1 MHLTS
6 AAGLIALGFEPVLAT
21 QVINILGAV
30 LLVGAVVVGAN
41 MAAPGQENALPRA
54 VAITAAL
61 AAEGMAA
68 WILGGL
74 EAVLAAGLVGAAIA
88 CLVPL
93 FRSGWPERID
103 LPALAG
109 LFFAMAYLTRPDS
122 VVMNAAAGFAVLGL
136 GAAALRTRIRQF
148 LVIGIIPFTVLV
160 LHMAWRLDY
169 YGDYLPNTFF
179 AKVGVDVGTRLAMV
193 PFYFAKSFAGA
204 LPVVPLAFGFLAFAL
219 YRRRVDALMLF
230 LAAVILAHVAYV
242 AWSGGD
248 HMPMGRVL
256 LGTLAPACILLAAC
270 LAQLPQVMRLP
281 VAAMVVLALLGS
293 TLLTP
298 KTRKLDPA
306 AYVGSIVGRYIAETW
321 PPGSLVALHTAGST
335 PYFAPDNV
343 YIDMLGLN
351 DRPIAKR
358 ENFPVVTE
366 WQMQPGHSKG
376 DGVYVLSRKPD
387 YIIMGTA
394 EGREL
399 GDPIFLSD
407 YEMAELS
414 EMTECYEPVFV
425 EIDYQYDPAET
436 VPWILNPLPFRYYR
450 RTCPS

>member
-1 MHLTS
+1 MIKLANLPLVDVKGDSMRNEHLAAFGVLAFGVVLLLLNFYFNRYFYHDDAYISLRYALNLVNHGDLSWNVGDRVEGYTNFLHLTS

-68 WILGGL
+68 WVLGGL

-193 PFYFAKSFAGA
+193 PFYFAKSFAKKV
-204 LPVVPLAFGFLAFAL
+204 L
-219 YRRRVDALMLF
+219 
-230 LAAVILAHVAYV
+230 
-242 AWSGGD
+242 
-248 HMPMGRVL
+248 GR
-256 LGTLAPACILLAAC
+256 
-270 LAQLPQVMRLP
+270 
-281 VAAMVVLALLGS
+281 
-293 TLLTP
+293 
-298 KTRKLDPA
+298 
-306 AYVGSIVGRYIAETW
+306 
-321 PPGSLVALHTAGST
+321 
-335 PYFAPDNV
+335 
-343 YIDMLGLN
+343 
-351 DRPIAKR
+351 
-358 ENFPVVTE
+358 
-366 WQMQPGHSKG
+366 
-376 DGVYVLSRKPD
+376 
-387 YIIMGTA
+387 
-394 EGREL
+394 
-399 GDPIFLSD
+399 
-407 YEMAELS
+407 
-414 EMTECYEPVFV
+414 
-425 EIDYQYDPAET
+425 
-436 VPWILNPLPFRYYR
+436 
-450 RTCPS
+450 